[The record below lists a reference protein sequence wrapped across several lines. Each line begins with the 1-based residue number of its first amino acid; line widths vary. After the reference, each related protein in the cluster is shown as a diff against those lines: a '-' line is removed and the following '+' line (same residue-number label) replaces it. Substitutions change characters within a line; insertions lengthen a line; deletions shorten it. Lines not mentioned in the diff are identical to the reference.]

1 LPNDNRT
8 VVFIVGPTGVGKSAA
23 AIRLAEAGGG
33 EIVNCDSMQVY
44 RGFDIGT
51 DKPSPADRARVPHHL
66 LDIVDAGNQ
75 FNAADFAALALE
87 AIAAIRDR
95 GRLPL
100 IVGGTGLYFKALED
114 GLFPGPG
121 RDDAVRNALDAEA
134 RTVGPEKLWERL
146 AAVDPEYAAKTGRR
160 DRIRIVRALEV
171 YAATGRQISDH
182 FRRTE
187 GHLKNFRLLK
197 IGLELPREELYR
209 RIEAR
214 VDRMFERGLIEE
226 TRVLLAAGVPESAPP
241 FKALGYKHILR
252 VFRGELVP
260 EAAVA
265 LTKIDTRHYAK
276 RQMTWFRKMHGIR
289 PLDPRDE
296 AALDGL
302 ADELKETGADHGKND
317 PR

>member
-1 LPNDNRT
+1 
-8 VVFIVGPTGVGKSAA
+8 VFIVGPTGVGKSAA
-23 AIRLAEAGGG
+23 ALRLAEAGGG

-51 DKPSPADRARVPHHL
+51 DKPSSADRARIPHHL
-66 LDIVDAGNQ
+66 LDVVDAGTQ

-87 AIAAIRDR
+87 AIKAIRSR
-95 GRLPL
+95 GRLPF
-100 IVGGTGLYFKALED
+100 IVGGTGLYFKALEV

-121 RDDAVRNALDAEA
+121 RDGAVRSALDEEA
-134 RTVGPEKLWERL
+134 RTAGPEKLWERL

-171 YAATGRQISDH
+171 YAATGRPITEH

-187 GHLKNFRLLK
+187 GHLKNFKLLK

-226 TRVLLAAGVPESAPP
+226 TQVLLAAGVPESAPP
-241 FKALGYKHILR
+241 FKALGYKHVLR
-252 VFRGELVP
+252 VLRGELVP
-260 EAAVA
+260 EAASA

-276 RQMTWFRKMHGIR
+276 RQMTWFRKMSGIR

-296 AALDGL
+296 AALAGL
-302 ADELKETGADHGKND
+302 VSELTRTSSDWPD
-317 PR
+317 